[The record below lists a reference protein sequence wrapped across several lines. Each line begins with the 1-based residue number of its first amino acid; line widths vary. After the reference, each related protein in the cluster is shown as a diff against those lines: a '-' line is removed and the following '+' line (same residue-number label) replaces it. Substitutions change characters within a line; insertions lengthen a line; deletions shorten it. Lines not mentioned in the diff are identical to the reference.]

1 VTLAPQL
8 GGGMGIADS
17 LTLVGPATFILS
29 GLHGRS
35 EPFDLISVIGMY
47 ESFNEEMFDEL
58 DQMYVLY

>member
-1 VTLAPQL
+1 
-8 GGGMGIADS
+8 
-17 LTLVGPATFILS
+17 VGPATFILS